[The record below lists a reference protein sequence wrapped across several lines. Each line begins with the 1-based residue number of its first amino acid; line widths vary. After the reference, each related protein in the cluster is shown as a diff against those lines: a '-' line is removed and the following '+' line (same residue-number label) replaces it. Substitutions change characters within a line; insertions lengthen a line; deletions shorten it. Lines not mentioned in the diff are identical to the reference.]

1 MKASEFKTKCL
12 SVLDDVERTG
22 EPVLVMKHGRIV
34 AKLTSARVHSSPEPW
49 KRLEGMM
56 AITGDID
63 GPAEPPEAWN
73 AVRGILKCITPHQ

>member
-1 MKASEFKTKCL
+1 MKSMKASEFKAKCL

-34 AKLTSARVHSSPEPW
+34 AKLTSARVPVARDPW

-56 AITGDID
+56 TID
-63 GPAEPPEAWN
+63 GDLTGPVLPAEAWD
-73 AVRGILKCITPHQ
+73 ATKGLLK